1 MLELIAMISMCLDH
15 IGLYIF
21 DNNFVLRL
29 IGRLALPIY
38 GYLIIQG
45 KDKTRDINKYII
57 RLLIIAIISQIPFYL
72 LGNKALNVVFT
83 YVAYVGISKLRDK
96 KLRFISI
103 ILLIIISTLIIEYG
117 AYAVLY
123 LLIID
128 NGQRLLKL
136 IGLNMLYTYIGWTY
150 QGFSLLAYIPI
161 KIYEKYKIRLQD
173 RLRYIYRV
181 FYPLHLLLILFIKL
195 FIK

>member
-1 MLELIAMISMCLDH
+1 MLEIIAMISMFLDH

-21 DNNFVLRL
+21 NNNFVLRL

-45 KDKTRDINKYII
+45 KDKTKDINKYII

-83 YVAYVGISKLRDK
+83 YAAYVGISKLRDK
-96 KLRFISI
+96 RLRFISI
-103 ILLIIISTLIIEYG
+103 ILLMIVSTLIIDYG

-123 LLIID
+123 LLIMD
-128 NGQRLLKL
+128 NSKRLLKL
-136 IGLNMLYTYIGWTY
+136 LGLNMVYTYIGWTY
-150 QGFSLLAYIPI
+150 QGFSLIAYIPI
-161 KIYEKYKIRLQD
+161 KVYEKYKIRLPD

>member
-1 MLELIAMISMCLDH
+1 MLEIIAMISMFLDH

-21 DNNFVLRL
+21 NNNFVLRI

-45 KDKTRDINKYII
+45 KDKTKDINKYII
-57 RLLIIAIISQIPFYL
+57 RLFIIAIISQIPFYL
-72 LGNKALNVVFT
+72 LGNKGLNIVFT
-83 YVAYVGISKLRDK
+83 YVAYVGISTLRDK

-103 ILLIIISTLIIEYG
+103 ILLMVVSTLIIDYG
-117 AYAVLY
+117 MYAVLY
-123 LLIID
+123 LLIMD
-128 NGQRLLKL
+128 NSQRLLKL
-136 IGLNMLYTYIGWTY
+136 LGLNMLYTYIGWTY
-150 QGFSLLAYIPI
+150 QGFSLIAYIPI
-161 KIYEKYKIRLQD
+161 KIYEKHKIRLPD

-195 FIK
+195 LIK

>member
-1 MLELIAMISMCLDH
+1 MLEIIAMISMFIDH

-21 DNNFVLRL
+21 DNNFILRL

-45 KDKTRDINKYII
+45 KDKTKDINKYII
-57 RLLIIAIISQIPFYL
+57 RLFIIAIISQITFYL
-72 LGNKALNVVFT
+72 LGNKGLNIVFT

-103 ILLIIISTLIIEYG
+103 ILLMIVSTLIIDYG
-117 AYAVLY
+117 MYAVLY
-123 LLIID
+123 LLIMD
-128 NGQRLLKL
+128 NSKRLLKL
-136 IGLNMLYTYIGWTY
+136 LGLNMVYTYIGWTY
-150 QGFSLLAYIPI
+150 QGFSLIAYIPI
-161 KIYEKYKIRLQD
+161 KVYEKYKIRLPD

>member
-1 MLELIAMISMCLDH
+1 MLEIIAMISMFLDH

-21 DNNFVLRL
+21 NNNFILRL
-29 IGRLALPIY
+29 IGRLAMPIY

-45 KDKTRDINKYII
+45 KDKTKDINKYII
-57 RLLIIAIISQIPFYL
+57 RLFIIAIISQIPFYL
-72 LGNKALNVVFT
+72 LGNKGLNIVFT

-103 ILLIIISTLIIEYG
+103 ILLMIVSTLIIDYG
-117 AYAVLY
+117 MYAVLY
-123 LLIID
+123 LLIMD
-128 NGQRLLKL
+128 NGSRLLKL
-136 IGLNMLYTYIGWTY
+136 LGLNMIYTYIGWTY
-150 QGFSLLAYIPI
+150 QGFALLAYIPI
-161 KIYEKYKIRLQD
+161 KIYEKYKIKLPE

-195 FIK
+195 II

>member
-1 MLELIAMISMCLDH
+1 MLEIIAMISMFLDH

-21 DNNFVLRL
+21 DNNFILRM

-45 KDKTRDINKYII
+45 KDKTKDINKYII

-83 YVAYVGISKLRDK
+83 YAAYVGISKLRDK

-103 ILLIIISTLIIEYG
+103 ILLMIISTLIIDYG
-117 AYAVLY
+117 MYAVLY
-123 LLIID
+123 LLIMD
-128 NGQRLLKL
+128 NSSRLLKL
-136 IGLNMLYTYIGWTY
+136 LGLNMLYTYIGWTY
-150 QGFSLLAYIPI
+150 QGFSMIAYIPI
-161 KIYEKYKIRLQD
+161 KIYEKYKIKLPP
-173 RLRYIYRV
+173 RLRYIYRI
-181 FYPLHLLLILFIKL
+181 FYPIHLLLILFIKL
-195 FIK
+195 IIK